1 MLLKRITLLP
11 IALLIGLSMMF
22 VGCGTDSDSGS
33 GTMTVEM
40 ADAPIDSADAVNVF
54 IERVEVNRVGSP
66 DGWVT
71 LNEPQQEYDLLEL
84 TNGATTVIGSAELEA
99 GTYPQIRL
107 ILTKS
112 GHSVEVDGSTYD
124 MFIPGGPQT
133 GIKLNIN
140 AEIEED
146 IEYVLLLD
154 FDASKSVVEAGQNDQ
169 NPYILKPTIKAK
181 EKAITGN
188 IEGTVN
194 PPEAEPVIYAID
206 DVNATNPDTLAST
219 IANTTDGYFK
229 LIGLEE
235 GTYDISVNPRN
246 DENYSSTTVEDKDI
260 TAGSTNNIGTV
271 DVPQN

>member
-1 MLLKRITLLP
+1 MLLKRITLFP

-54 IERVEVNRVGSP
+54 IERVEVNRVGSSY
-66 DGWVT
+66 GWVT

-107 ILTKS
+107 ILS
-112 GHSVEVDGSTYD
+112 SDGHSVEIDGSIYD
-124 MFIPGGPQT
+124 MKVPSGPQT
-133 GIKLNIN
+133 GVKLNIN

-154 FDASKSVVEAGQNDQ
+154 FDASRSVVEAGQNNQ
-169 NPYILKPTIKAK
+169 NPYILKPVITAT

-188 IEGTVN
+188 IEGTAN
-194 PPEAEPVIYAID
+194 PADAQPVVSAI
-206 DVNATNPDTLAST
+206 AGSDTLAST
-219 IANTTDGYFK
+219 IADTSDGYFK

-235 GTYDISVNPRN
+235 GTYDVLVHPRN
-246 DENYSSTTVEDKDI
+246 DTYGEQTVTGVDVTVESTTD
-260 TAGSTNNIGTV
+260 IGTV